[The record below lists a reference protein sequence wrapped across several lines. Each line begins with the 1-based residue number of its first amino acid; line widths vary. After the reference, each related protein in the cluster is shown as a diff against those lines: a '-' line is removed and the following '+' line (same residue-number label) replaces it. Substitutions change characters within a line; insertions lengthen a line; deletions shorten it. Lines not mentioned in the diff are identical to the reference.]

1 MLQALP
7 LCSGENN
14 KVLNFLQV
22 KRILAYALRRR
33 ATRRGLVDNENNG
46 KTIRARRVTRGRE

>member
-14 KVLNFLQV
+14 KVLIFLQV
-22 KRILAYALRRR
+22 KRILAYALRRAR
-33 ATRRGLVDNENNG
+33 DAT
-46 KTIRARRVTRGRE
+46 RARR